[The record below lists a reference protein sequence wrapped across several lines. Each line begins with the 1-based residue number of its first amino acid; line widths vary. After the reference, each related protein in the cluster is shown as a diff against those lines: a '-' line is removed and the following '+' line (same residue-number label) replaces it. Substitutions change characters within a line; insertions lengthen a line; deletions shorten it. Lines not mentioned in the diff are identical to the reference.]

1 MENRKR
7 FKKIFIALLMVGAL
21 IGLGYGVS
29 TAVKHSE
36 TVPSSTSPKD
46 VETPMIPVN
55 FSDVAEKVRAGV
67 VNVQVTKTVKNLD
80 YGFRDFSGNPFGDQ
94 NPFGD
99 FFGPFQRGNPPRGF
113 EQQGVG
119 SGFVISRDGYI
130 LTNNHVVEGAD
141 QIKVKL
147 ANGKEFDGKVIGR
160 DPKTDLAVIKIE
172 GSADLQALSLGNS
185 DDLKV
190 GSWVVAIG
198 SPFGLEQTVT
208 AGIVSAKGRVIGS
221 GPYDNFIQT
230 DASINPGNS
239 GGPLVNLKGEVVGI
253 NTAIIASGQGIGFA
267 IPVNM
272 AKEVVPQL
280 EQKGHVTRG
289 WLGVGIQEVT
299 PALAKSFDLKEKKGA
314 LVSQVYKGSPAEKA
328 GIEQGDIIL
337 QFDGKDVA
345 DSKDLPRIVA
355 STPVGKSVTIKLLR
369 NGKPMEHEVKVG
381 EMEEQR
387 EVAKAPSHKSLG
399 ITIQNIT
406 PEVAR
411 GLGLKK
417 DTGVVVTRVEPGSP
431 ASEAGLQ
438 SGDVILEVNRSPV
451 KDAGDFIQK
460 VDKARDQ
467 NNVLLFIQRGQNN
480 LFAAVTPK

>member
-1 MENRKR
+1 MEKETR
-7 FKKIFIALLMVGAL
+7 FKKIVIALLMVGAL
-21 IGLGYGVS
+21 VGLGYGVS

-36 TVPSSTSPKD
+36 AAPSSTTSSA

-80 YGFRDFSGNPFGDQ
+80 FEPRDFFGGQ

-119 SGFVISRDGYI
+119 SGFVINRDGYI

-172 GSADLQALSLGNS
+172 GSADLQALPLGNS

-190 GSWVVAIG
+190 GSWVVAVG

-272 AKEVVPQL
+272 AKEIVPQL
-280 EQKGHVTRG
+280 EEKGRVVRG

-314 LVSQVYKGSPAEKA
+314 LVSQVYKDSPAEKA
-328 GIEQGDIIL
+328 GIEQGDIIV
-337 QFDGKDVA
+337 QYDGKDVA
-345 DSKDLPRIVA
+345 DSKDLPRMVA
-355 STPVGKSVTIKLLR
+355 STAVGKSVTVKLLR
-369 NGKPMEHEVKVG
+369 NGKPVDREVKVG
-381 EMEEQR
+381 EMEEKQ
-387 EVAKAPSHKSLG
+387 EMAKAPSQKSLG

-406 PEVAR
+406 PEIAR
-411 GLGLKK
+411 SLGLKK
-417 DTGVVVTRVEPGSP
+417 DTGVVITRVEPGSP

-438 SGDVILEVNRSPV
+438 SGDVILEVNRTPV
-451 KDAGDFIQK
+451 KDAGDFVKK
-460 VDKARDQ
+460 VEKARDQ